1 MPESIKIKVRGYHL
15 DIYGHVNNARY
26 LEFLEEARWSFFES
40 HNTLEVFAE
49 LKLAFV
55 LVNININYRRPGFPD
70 DILHI
75 TTKVESI
82 GEKSCKIRQKI
93 LLDGTDQVISDA
105 IITFVLMD
113 MNNHKAVVIEDR
125 VRDKLEKMITLA

>member
-26 LEFLEEARWSFFES
+26 LEFLEEARWSFFEF
-40 HNTLEVFAE
+40 HNTMEVFAE

-75 TTKVESI
+75 TTKVQSV
-82 GEKSCKIRQKI
+82 GEKSCKIRQEI
-93 LLDGTDQVISDA
+93 LLDGTDQVIADA

-113 MNNHKAVVIEDR
+113 MNSHKAVVIENG
-125 VRDKLEKMITLA
+125 VRDKLEKMIVS